1 PNLKRHLDLIALGTI
16 ADVAPL
22 TGENHILVRSGLEV
36 AHKTEKPGL
45 SALKEVSGVTGKI
58 DPVAVGFGLGP
69 RLNAAGRMGKAD
81 TGFHLL
87 TTKDSAEASELA
99 RQLDSAN
106 DERRELQKSDVEEA
120 ESIVHNL
127 IMNWR
132 VIYPDSILV
141 MEAIQG
147 WRKHQFSFWD
157 AFIWASAKKARTQR
171 LYSED
176 FQHKQIVEG
185 VQFVNPFIA
194 GNEGIICG

>member
-1 PNLKRHLDLIALGTI
+1 MNFMNDNWFIDTNILIYAYDKEAGSKHQI
-16 ADVAPL
+16 AKEIITQCWEQRIGVISVQVL
-22 TGENHILVRSGLEV
+22 CEFFVRV
-36 AHKTEKPGL
+36 TR
-45 SALKEVSGVTGKI
+45 VSSI
-58 DPVAVGFGLGP
+58 II
-69 RLNAAGRMGKAD
+69 
-81 TGFHLL
+81 
-87 TTKDSAEASELA
+87 
-99 RQLDSAN
+99 
-106 DERRELQKSDVEEA
+106 DVEEA